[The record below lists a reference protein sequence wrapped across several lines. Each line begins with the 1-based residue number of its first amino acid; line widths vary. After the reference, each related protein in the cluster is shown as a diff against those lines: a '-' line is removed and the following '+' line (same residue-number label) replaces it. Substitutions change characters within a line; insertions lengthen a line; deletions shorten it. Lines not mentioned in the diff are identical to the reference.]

1 MTLVSGDIINKN
13 FTIKFFDKP
22 YSCWILDKFLDDN
35 LIDAILENWLP
46 ADNPNWHN
54 EYSTVDGDKNL
65 LEQGMKSISKLE
77 LMPELIANLLKYFHS
92 DEFTAYIG
100 KTLGISELV
109 SDKHMRWSGMRNMLP
124 NSFQLIHS
132 DARKSKETGLR
143 KELTCLLY
151 LNKNYDR
158 QRDQGCLELWN
169 DEMNECI
176 HKIEPIANRLVIFV
190 NSDTAY
196 HGVPVVLSE
205 RKAITFSILKQGNT
219 EERYKALFVARP
231 NDSIEV
237 KLQGVKRSQI

>member
-1 MTLVSGDIINKN
+1 VTLVFGDLLNKN
-13 FTIKFFDKP
+13 FTTKFLDKP
-22 YSCWILDKFLDDN
+22 YPCWILDNFLDTN
-35 LIDAILENWLP
+35 LIDNILENWLP
-46 ADNPNWHN
+46 ADDPHWHN
-54 EYSTVDGDKNL
+54 EYSTVSGDKNL
-65 LEQGMKSISKLE
+65 LEQGMKSISKPE
-77 LMPELIANLLKYFHS
+77 LMPELIADLLKYFHS

-100 KTLGISELV
+100 KILDISELV

-151 LNKNYDR
+151 LNKDYER

-169 DEMNECI
+169 DEMTECI
-176 HKIEPIANRLVIFV
+176 HQIEPIANRLVIFL

-205 RKAITFSILKQGNT
+205 RKAITFSILKDGDT
-219 EERYKALFVARP
+219 SERYKALFVARP
-231 NDSIEV
+231 DDSAEV